1 MAPVA
6 PVTLTARA
14 GELVVLRA
22 DDREELRLDADE
34 VAQVV
39 VEGGAARPVLVHLA
53 DGRRLAFAA
62 GQVDLAAL
70 RWLDEHQARRESLEL
85 ARLRAK
91 CARHRVETGAFY
103 STGSGTGGESE
114 DVVEISSTQL
124 PWLAA
129 EAAAAAAADED
140 EDEDA
145 PVAASSCSPRPPSS
159 PSGRSRKRRRAS
171 AEELAAG
178 HRDATFFRQA
188 EALERLDAL
197 LSLPSERRQ
206 RPVAVALEERRTGKR
221 RYMALRWSEFCELY
235 LRLPATQRHFYELIR
250 ESAPVRLYFDLEYA
264 LSDANSRVDGEA
276 LVRTVLSAAAAMLF
290 RLYGLLLE
298 GRHVLQLDSSS
309 SAKFSRHLV
318 VHLPGGRLF
327 RDNRHCGSFC
337 RRLVAEFRQ
346 RLLVTLPSGE
356 LGTVVDTSVYSRN
369 RLFRLYLSSKFGK
382 TAVLAPA
389 QGCTFAGV
397 DESTREGVVALLE
410 ASLVAPLGGADLIAS
425 KPALVLECSSGS
437 SDSSDS
443 RSSSSAALC
452 SLGSPL
458 QQAEPP
464 TSGQRRAGFRE
475 AGDIGLAPASEWP
488 HVELCVL
495 AHAARAGGSALPPP
509 SVRAWELECGPEN
522 EPRLVTLHMQRHR
535 FCHRIAR
542 AHKSNNVYYVVDL
555 KAGSFVQRCHDPD
568 CRGYVSPKWPLWPGA
583 EQAKLERAPGAACA
597 AP

>member
-1 MAPVA
+1 MAPGA

-14 GELVVLRA
+14 GELVVLRT
-22 DDREELRLDADE
+22 DDWEEERLGADE

-70 RWLDEHQARRESLEL
+70 RWLEEHQARRESLEL

-91 CARHRVETGAFY
+91 CARYRVETGAFY
-103 STGSGTGGESE
+103 STASGTGSESE
-114 DVVEISSTQL
+114 DVVELSSTQL
-124 PWLAA
+124 PSLAA
-129 EAAAAAAADED
+129 EAAAAASED

-397 DESTREGVVALLE
+397 DESTPEGVVALLE
-410 ASLVAPLGGADLIAS
+410 ASLVAPLDGTDLIAS
-425 KPALVLECSSGS
+425 KPALVLECGSGS
-437 SDSSDS
+437 SDSS
-443 RSSSSAALC
+443 SSSSAAMC

-458 QQAEPP
+458 LQAELPS
-464 TSGQRRAGFRE
+464 SGQRRAGFRE
-475 AGDIGLAPASEWP
+475 AGDIGLALVSEWP
-488 HVELCVL
+488 HIELCVL
-495 AHAARAGGSALPPP
+495 AHAARAGGGALPPP

-542 AHKSNNVYYVVDL
+542 AHKSNNVYYVADL
-555 KAGSFVQRCHDPD
+555 KAGCFVQRCHDPD

-583 EQAKLERAPGAACA
+583 EQASAPGAAQA

>member
-6 PVTLTARA
+6 SVTLTARA

-22 DDREELRLDADE
+22 DDSVEERLDADE

-53 DGRRLAFAA
+53 DGRRLAFAV

-85 ARLRAK
+85 ARLRTK

-103 STGSGTGGESE
+103 STGSGTGSESE
-114 DVVEISSTQL
+114 DVLELSSTQL
-124 PWLAA
+124 SSLAA
-129 EAAAAAAADED
+129 EAAAAA
-140 EDEDA
+140 DEDA
-145 PVAASSCSPRPPSS
+145 PVAASSCSPRPRSLPC
-159 PSGRSRKRRRAS
+159 GRSRKRQRAS
-171 AEELAAG
+171 AEELTAG
-178 HRDATFFRQA
+178 HRHATFFRQA

-221 RYMALRWSEFCELY
+221 RYMALRWREFCELY

-250 ESAPVRLYFDLEYA
+250 EPAPVRLYFDLEYT
-264 LSDANSRVDGEA
+264 LSEANTRVDGEA

-397 DESTREGVVALLE
+397 DESTPEGVVALLE
-410 ASLVAPLGGADLIAS
+410 ASLVAPLGGADLIAN
-425 KPALVLECSSGS
+425 KPELVLECSSSSSS
-437 SDSSDS
+437 SDSNSGS
-443 RSSSSAALC
+443 SSSSAAMC
-452 SLGSPL
+452 SLGPPQL
-458 QQAEPP
+458 QAELPIA
-464 TSGQRRAGFRE
+464 GQRRAGFRE

-522 EPRLVTLHMQRHR
+522 ERRLLTLHMQRHR

-568 CRGYVSPKWPLWPGA
+568 CRGYVSHKWPLWPGA
-583 EQAKLERAPGAACA
+583 EQAMLERAPGAAQA
-597 AP
+597 AQ